1 MFVPL
6 FENQHLK
13 KKFQT
18 EQPLLSTNFSF
29 ASSAELQHLVL
40 PTDSRLPPE
49 QELLLHGEVV
59 APE

>member
-6 FENQHLK
+6 FENHHLK
-13 KKFQT
+13 KKVSDRAAFA
-18 EQPLLSTNFSF
+18 LLNFSF

-40 PTDSRLPPE
+40 PTDPRLPPE
-49 QELLLHGEVV
+49 RELLLHGEVV